1 VLLQLVG
8 VAVIDPNLTVLAPR
22 VAPKFVPVMVTTVPI
37 VPEPGDTPAIPGP
50 APPTTE
56 VEALNAAIAA
66 AQFTEGETVQGADIA
81 AAEA

>member
-1 VLLQLVG
+1 
-8 VAVIDPNLTVLAPR
+8 
-22 VAPKFVPVMVTTVPI
+22 MVTTVPI